1 MGIFDL
7 FTGGANNL
15 PSEEAAIQN
24 AANQATT
31 IYGTGENNVNQIANQ
46 TQGNINQYLT
56 GGTGALGNFI
66 NTGASGLSNYAGAG
80 AAGLNS
86 YLNSG
91 LQPSLYNFGST
102 AAPGTLALGNALG
115 LNGAQGNATSTQAF
129 WNNPAIQSQLNIGT
143 QNALRAGAAAGGGN
157 LSGSVLGALQNVG
170 QQTASQGWNN
180 YIQNLTPYLNFSQG
194 TAGNIAQAGTAAG
207 TAAASLYGGAGN
219 TYANLFG
226 SGAGNIAGLYGGAG
240 NQAVNSA
247 NNTQN
252 ILGSLYGS
260 NAQTTAAAG
269 GAIANDIAQQT
280 QATDTAYANSLGAIL
295 GGAKLA
301 TSLIPGAGALTSLAS
316 MIPTSPTP
324 SDERIKDDIK
334 KVGEL
339 FDGQPVYRFRYK
351 GTPQTQIG
359 LMAQDVERIRPDA
372 VEEYGGIKFVHY
384 DRATDRAAALS
395 KYGHS
400 RHAST

>member
-15 PSEEAAIQN
+15 PAEEAAIQN
-24 AANQATT
+24 YNAQATG
-31 IYGTGENNVNQIANQ
+31 IYGAGENAVNNIANQ

-56 GGTGALGNFI
+56 GGTGAAGNYI

-180 YIQNLTPYLNFSQG
+180 YISQLSPYLNFSQG

-207 TAAASLYGGAGN
+207 TAAASLYGGAGS

-226 SGAGNIAGLYGGAG
+226 SGAGNISGLYTGAG
-240 NQAVNSA
+240 NQTVNSA

-252 ILGSLYGS
+252 VLGGLYGN

-269 GAIANDIAQQT
+269 GAIANDIAAQT
-280 QATDTAYANSLGAIL
+280 QATDTAYANSFGGIL
-295 GGAKLA
+295 GGLKLG
-301 TSLIPGAGALTSLAS
+301 TSF
-316 MIPTSPTP
+316 IPTPTS
-324 SDERIKDDIK
+324 SDERVKDDIK

-351 GTPQTQIG
+351 GTSQTQIG
-359 LMAQDVERIRPDA
+359 LMAQDVERVRPDA
-372 VEEYGGIKFVHY
+372 VEEHGGLKFVHY

>member
-15 PSEEAAIQN
+15 PAEEAAIQN

-31 IYGTGENNVNQIANQ
+31 IYGTGENNVNNIASQ
-46 TQGNINQYLT
+46 TQGGINQYLT
-56 GGTGALGNFI
+56 GGTGATGGYI
-66 NTGASGLSNYAGAG
+66 NTGAAGLGGYANTGAG
-80 AAGLNS
+80 ALNS

-91 LQPSLYNFGST
+91 LQPSIYNFNST

-115 LNGAQGNATSTQAF
+115 LNGAQGNATATQAF

-207 TAAASLYGGAGN
+207 TAAAALYGGAGN
-219 TYANLFG
+219 TYAGLQTA
-226 SGAGNIAGLYGGAG
+226 GAGDVSGLYGGAG
-240 NQAVNSA
+240 NQAVSSA

-252 ILGSLYGS
+252 ALAGLYG
-260 NAQTTAAAG
+260 NQAQTTAAAG
-269 GAIANDIAQQT
+269 GAIANDIAAQT
-280 QATDTAYANSLGAIL
+280 QATNTSNANALGAIL
-295 GGAKLA
+295 GAGKL
-301 TSLIPGAGALTSLAS
+301 LTG
-316 MIPTSPTP
+316 

-372 VEEYGGIKFVHY
+372 VEEHGGIKFVHY
-384 DRATDRAAALS
+384 GKATDRAAALS